1 MKKNFI
7 FVAVAII
14 IASVLSVAVCHNTR
28 DPFFEANVEA
38 LAQDEFI
45 NTSTCYY
52 QSDDIELAVENI
64 ILCDGRTSQKKI
76 YTCPYSSLSR
86 KGTSDRCLP
95 SDGNN

>member
-28 DPFFEANVEA
+28 DPFLEANLEA
-38 LAQDEFI
+38 LPQDEFI